1 MKEIQDFY
9 FKKAKKENY
18 FARSVYKLEEIQD
31 KKKFL
36 KSGHKIIELGAFP
49 GSWSQ
54 YASKVV
60 GEKGLVIGVD
70 LQNRDYDI
78 ATNTPFICGDV
89 FEIDKSV
96 YQKYATEF
104 DGIISDMAPNTTG
117 NKSVD
122 HLASYSLCEKS
133 LFLSLELVK
142 KNGYLLVKFFQ
153 GSEFQNLLKM
163 LKEYYKIIEIIKPDS
178 SRKESKEI
186 FILALNKIN

>member
-78 ATNTPFICGDV
+78 AINTPFICGDV

-96 YQKYATEF
+96 YQKYAIEF

-163 LKEYYKIIEIIKPDS
+163 LKEYYKNVEIIKPDS